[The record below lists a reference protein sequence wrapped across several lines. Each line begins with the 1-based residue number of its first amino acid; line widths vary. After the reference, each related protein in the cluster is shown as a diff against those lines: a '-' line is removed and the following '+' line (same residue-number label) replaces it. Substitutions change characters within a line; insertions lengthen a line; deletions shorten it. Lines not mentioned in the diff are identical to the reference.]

1 MDAKSASA
9 FKILKASIALFR
21 EKGFDNTSIR
31 EIAAASGVSVGLI
44 NHYFM
49 NKDILGTQ
57 CLLLIDQ
64 YASQNMVGNLSIDD
78 EPILYDLVATRVLYQ
93 YMRRNGYEQFY
104 ADSLKNDFFF
114 KYLSKRPSV
123 IVQKLSRFYDISG
136 TDDEIQLYCR
146 FMPYMMEKTLVL
158 KKSEGLFPSISDD
171 QIPYYIVVTALSH
184 FIPESE
190 IAAQDAHSIRL
201 SDEYL
206 APLQPVIPDEFIG
219 NYVER
224 YIRDLEEASAYIK
237 SQVIL
242 QMKRN

>member
-9 FKILKASIALFR
+9 FRILKASIALFR

-57 CLLLIDQ
+57 CLILIDQ
-64 YASQNMVGNLSIDD
+64 YASQNMVRNLSIDD
-78 EPILYDLVATRVLYQ
+78 EPILYDLVATRVLYH
-93 YMRRNGYEQFY
+93 YMRRNGYAQFY

-136 TDDEIQLYCR
+136 TDDEVQLYCR

-190 IAAQDAHSIRL
+190 IASQDAQSIRL
-201 SDEYL
+201 ADEYL
-206 APLQPVIPDEFIG
+206 APLQPIIPDAFIDD
-219 NYVER
+219 YIER
-224 YIRDLEEASAYIK
+224 YLRDLEEAAANMK
-237 SQVIL
+237 SQLIM